1 MHIRE
6 VSGVGGSGFLSGLG
20 LFEGYCSFY
29 LMSLQSLGFEYVGK
43 VFLLCLLELFSVEL
57 I

>member
-29 LMSLQSLGFEYVGK
+29 LMSLQSLEYVGK